1 MQTITMTGEARVI
14 SIQRPTEYENKGY
27 TDEVYIRLQRYNA
40 AMVAMEWMKKQM
52 VDGAREWF
60 NGHVHRHD
68 RVLVAEFDTF
78 GEMVDDFEK
87 TILEKMEG

>member
-1 MQTITMTGEARVI
+1 MNTENTTTVARRI
-14 SIQRPTEYENKGY
+14 SEHRPTEYENKGY
-27 TDEVYIRLQRYNA
+27 DGDAYIRLQRYNA

-60 NGHVHRHD
+60 NGHVHRYD

-87 TILEKMEG
+87 TILKKMEG